1 MICQL
6 WCKTNN
12 LLKKDTFSLSFC
24 SAAPVDKGFMI
35 ILLQWILSCWSLSEL
50 VVSTW
55 QQFKCFNK
63 RRNIMTS
70 LRELIDTYSCKHWCS
85 LRSSAY
91 CTGFASFC
99 KILFQKMSE
108 LVKEQ
113 RISVVLSMILYSS
126 MKVSSHTEK

>member
-1 MICQL
+1 
-6 WCKTNN
+6 
-12 LLKKDTFSLSFC
+12 
-24 SAAPVDKGFMI
+24 
-35 ILLQWILSCWSLSEL
+35 
-50 VVSTW
+50 
-55 QQFKCFNK
+55 
-63 RRNIMTS
+63 
-70 LRELIDTYSCKHWCS
+70 

-126 MKVSSHTEK
+126 IKIPSHTEK